1 MNKALV
7 KNVIVTEKST
17 DLAKLGKYMFLVA
30 NNATVSEVKKII
42 EKEYSVNVVGSNVI
56 NTKAKKRRIGNGIS
70 MKPGYKKVIVTLK
83 KGQKLD
89 ILPQ

>member
-7 KNVIVTEKST
+7 KNVIITEKST
-17 DLAKLGKYMFLVA
+17 DLAKLGKYVFLVA
-30 NNATVSEVKKII
+30 DNATVNEVKKVI
-42 EKEYSVNVVGSNVI
+42 EKEYSVNVVGSNVV
-56 NTKAKKRRIGNGIS
+56 NTKAKKRRIGSNIS

>member
-7 KNVIVTEKST
+7 KKVLITEKST
-17 DLAKLGKYMFLVA
+17 DLGSIGKYVFLVDKNTTSTEA
-30 NNATVSEVKKII
+30 RKIV
-42 EKEYSVNVVGSNVI
+42 ENQYSVKVVKTNTI
-56 NTKAKKRRIGNGIS
+56 NTKDKKRRVGYTIGI
-70 MKPGYKKVIVTLK
+70 KPGYKKVIMTLK

>member
-7 KNVIVTEKST
+7 KNVLITEKTT
-17 DLAKLGKYMFLVA
+17 DLGRLGKYVFLVDK
-30 NNATVSEVKKII
+30 NTSATEAKKIV
-42 EKEYSVNVVGSNVI
+42 EKEYSVNVVSTNVI
-56 NTKAKKRRIGNGIS
+56 NAKPKKRIIRNTIS
-70 MKPGYKKVIVTLK
+70 MKPGYKKVIMTLQ

>member
-7 KNVIVTEKST
+7 KNIIVTEKST
-17 DLAKLGKYMFLVA
+17 DLAHMGKYMFLVA

-42 EKEYSVNVVGSNVI
+42 EKEYSVNVIGSNVI
-56 NTKAKKRRIGNGIS
+56 NTKPKKRRIGNGIS
-70 MKPGYKKVIVTLK
+70 MKPGYKKIIVTLK